1 MDKNQKI
8 KSDIDAY
15 LQESL
20 RIANH
25 QLNLTDEIISI
36 SNTIQNK
43 LDNNGKILICG
54 NGGSAADSQHMA
66 AELVVK
72 FKNERKPIPAI
83 ALTTDSSILTSIG
96 NDFGFKYVFSRQL
109 EALGTKDDFLIVI
122 STSGKSENI
131 IECLKIAKALEI
143 ESMALLGSD
152 SLAVQELTDHII
164 TIPSEVT
171 GVIQQAHITI
181 AQLICFVLEKNKF

>member
-96 NDFGFKYVFSRQL
+96 NDFGFKYIFSRQL

-131 IECLKIAKALEI
+131 IECLKIAKTLEI

-152 SLAVQELTDHII
+152 SLAVQELTDHVI

-181 AQLICFVLEKNKF
+181 AQLICFVLEKNKS

>member
-1 MDKNQKI
+1 M
-8 KSDIDAY
+8 
-15 LQESL
+15 
-20 RIANH
+20 
-25 QLNLTDEIISI
+25 
-36 SNTIQNK
+36 
-43 LDNNGKILICG
+43 
-54 NGGSAADSQHMA
+54 
-66 AELVVK
+66 VVK

-96 NDFGFKYVFSRQL
+96 NDFGFKYIFSRQL

-131 IECLKIAKALEI
+131 IECLKIAKTLEI

-152 SLAVQELTDHII
+152 SLAVQELTDHVI

-181 AQLICFVLEKNKF
+181 AQLICFVLEKNKS

>member
-43 LDNNGKILICG
+43 LDNNGKIIICG

-96 NDFGFKYVFSRQL
+96 NDFGFKYIFSRQL

-152 SLAVQELTDHII
+152 SLAVQELTDHVI

-181 AQLICFVLEKNKF
+181 AQLICFVLEKNKS